1 MEIFGCSSD
10 IPFAGISVIACGDF
24 YQLPPIQQRPVYAK
38 FDDVMLN
45 ISHCW
50 RLFKIAELTKVM
62 RQTSDQES
70 ITLLNNIRNGNIIE
84 NDEKILKPKFI
95 EKSDHNYCNE
105 EFHIW
110 SENDPVERH
119 NKKMLDSLPGAECM
133 ISAVDKMSDNISD
146 AIFEKNY
153 SLSQIKTSGL
163 VHKLTIKL
171 QAKVML
177 TSNINVSGKLC
188 NGQIGTINH
197 LKQDS
202 NRNVTTIY
210 LKMDDESAGLQAIRS
225 ETYDS
230 QHN

>member
-95 EKSDHNYCNE
+95 KNQTIITVMKN
-105 EFHIW
+105 FIFGQKMTLW
-110 SENDPVERH
+110 KGTT
-119 NKKMLDSLPGAECM
+119 KKCLIHC
-133 ISAVDKMSDNISD
+133 
-146 AIFEKNY
+146 
-153 SLSQIKTSGL
+153 L
-163 VHKLTIKL
+163 V
-171 QAKVML
+171 QNA
-177 TSNINVSGKLC
+177 
-188 NGQIGTINH
+188 
-197 LKQDS
+197 
-202 NRNVTTIY
+202 
-210 LKMDDESAGLQAIRS
+210 
-225 ETYDS
+225 
-230 QHN
+230 